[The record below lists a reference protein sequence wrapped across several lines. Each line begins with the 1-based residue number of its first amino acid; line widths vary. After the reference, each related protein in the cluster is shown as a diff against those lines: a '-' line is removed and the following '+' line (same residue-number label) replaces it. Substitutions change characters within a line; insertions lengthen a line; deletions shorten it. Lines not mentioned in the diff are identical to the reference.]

1 MGSAIPPGGMD
12 PKEPKTLI
20 KKKNT
25 CTPKIIAELY
35 TNAKIWKQ
43 PNCPSTDEKRT
54 WYTFSGLLLCHKKN
68 EIFPSA
74 RTWMDLEGIMK

>member
-1 MGSAIPPGGMD
+1 MGQKCSFAFKVNAFGLPNI
-12 PKEPKTLI
+12 
-20 KKKNT
+20 
-25 CTPKIIAELY
+25 CTPMFTAALFTIVKL
-35 TNAKIWKQ
+35 WKQ

-54 WYTFSGLLLCHKKN
+54 WYTFNGILLCHKKN